1 MDNFKK
7 HLVIGSLYPI
17 PLILFLPILYIFHFN
32 DIFWGIMLAF
42 SELVSVFFVF
52 LTYLIDKNEKQL
64 NSAFLHYLKSNSF
77 GPLFVLCLFLSEY
90 MLYYLFF
97 HISFMNVIIMNLFLI
112 SLLSLLLLNPLSNRK
127 YDKIPSTE
135 NDPTIVTADLL
146 DVFHN
151 FGISPH
157 LKIIRTDNLKV
168 ANAYQS
174 KKHYI
179 YVTSYLASK
188 LTHEELKGVVAHEIA
203 HSVMRDNL
211 KLLFFN
217 WLVLSFGINGLLLPF
232 VLKGYYFMVVAS
244 FILLWLFSM
253 ILIPMVQRRFE
264 IRADLLACKVVG
276 KEAVISALCKIDSFN
291 LVPNKFSSLWNMNHP
306 STYIRKKNIVEW
318 NDGSE

>member
-1 MDNFKK
+1 
-7 HLVIGSLYPI
+7 
-17 PLILFLPILYIFHFN
+17 
-32 DIFWGIMLAF
+32 MLAF

-52 LTYLIDKNEKQL
+52 MTYIIDKNEKQL

-97 HISFMNVIIMNLFLI
+97 HISFMNIIIMNLFLI

-135 NDPTIVTADLL
+135 NDPKIVTADLL

-151 FGISPH
+151 FGIAPH

-232 VLKGYYFMVVAS
+232 VLKRYYFMVVAS

-253 ILIPMVQRRFE
+253 VLIPMVQRRFE

-291 LVPNKFSSLWNMNHP
+291 LIPNKFSSLWNMNHP
-306 STYIRKKNIVEW
+306 STYIRKKKIVEW